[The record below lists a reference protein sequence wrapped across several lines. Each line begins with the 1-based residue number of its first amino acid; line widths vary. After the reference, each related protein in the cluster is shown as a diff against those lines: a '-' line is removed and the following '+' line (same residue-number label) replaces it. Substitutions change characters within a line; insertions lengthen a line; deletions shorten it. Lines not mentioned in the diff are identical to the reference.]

1 MGWITK
7 IIILALI
14 IGALMYFAP
23 DTSHKAK
30 DWLVDQ
36 AKNLSLDN
44 FKNSNETFYCLN
56 DEDCTNHFGF
66 KGLICNNNTCAI
78 GEQNG
83 LGNQSNTTTQ

>member
-1 MGWITK
+1 
-7 IIILALI
+7 
-14 IGALMYFAP
+14 MYFAP

-44 FKNSNETFYCLN
+44 FEGNETFYCLN

-66 KGLICNNNTCAI
+66 EGLICNNNTCAI
-78 GEQNG
+78 GEQNEL
-83 LGNQSNTTTQ
+83 LGNNNTNTTTQ